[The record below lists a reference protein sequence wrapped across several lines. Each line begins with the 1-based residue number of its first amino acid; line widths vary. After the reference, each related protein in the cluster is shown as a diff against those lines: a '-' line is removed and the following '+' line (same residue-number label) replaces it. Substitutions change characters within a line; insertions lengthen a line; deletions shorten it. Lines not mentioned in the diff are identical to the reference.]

1 MPWYYRAEV
10 KGIQRWI
17 MMTSKL
23 RDLKGGS
30 MVIEQ
35 IPDAARALVA
45 QGGTTFETLQ
55 CAAGA
60 VSFKFDDRSALEA
73 FAAEWPMRIA
83 EIAPGLQVVHA
94 WTDREDFDRVLAS
107 DLRARRNMP
116 SIELPEAGPWL
127 ARSGRSG
134 LPALAPD
141 RAQSRAGWLH
151 EDAALRRKATTLREA
166 NDRFR
171 EFGALAET
179 GEGLI
184 AFVHIDGTGIGR
196 VFTRCPPGE
205 RSQLSRALSQ
215 AAEDALRQATNH
227 FGLGTRLPLQVIVA
241 GGDDV
246 TFVCAADIALDLVE
260 RWLHAFEVNT
270 SRLIGPP
277 GLRAGAGIA
286 IASRRY
292 PFRRSYQ
299 LAEDLCKRAKKLA
312 KTSDHQ
318 PIDSVL
324 SLQRVTTSTSD
335 LTVDTGVWRLDRDA
349 LANTPTP
356 IPTLAQ
362 LRALKQAVLRQP
374 RGGLRGWLTAFES
387 APRPADGTRRTVPE
401 TASRLW
407 RRLEEVNRGFKA
419 VETALSATG
428 ADPAT
433 GLGPA
438 LESDCYWSPIRDA
451 LTLVNVDRRK
461 EP

>member
-10 KGIQRWI
+10 KGIQSWI

-35 IPDAARALVA
+35 IPEAAKVLAA
-45 QGGTTFETLQ
+45 QGGGSFETLQ

-60 VSFKFDDRSALEA
+60 VSFKFHDRSTLES
-73 FAAEWPMRIA
+73 FAARWPMRVA

-94 WTDREDFDRVLAS
+94 WTDHEDFDRVLAS
-107 DLRARRNMP
+107 DLRARRNTP
-116 SIELPEAGPWL
+116 AIDLPEAGPWL

-141 RAQSRAGWLH
+141 RARSRAGWLH

-166 NDRFR
+166 NDRFK
-171 EFGALAET
+171 EFGALADA
-179 GEGLI
+179 GEGLL

-196 VFTRCPPGE
+196 VFTRCPPND
-205 RSQLSRALSQ
+205 RSQLSRDLSQ
-215 AAEDALRQATNH
+215 AAEDALRSAASH
-227 FGLGTRLPLQVIVA
+227 FGLGPRLPLQVIVA
-241 GGDDV
+241 GGDDF

-260 RWLHAFEVNT
+260 RWLHSFEENT
-270 SRLIGPP
+270 SGLVGPP

-312 KTSDHQ
+312 KTLDQH
-318 PIDSVL
+318 PIDSVVA
-324 SLQRVTTSTSD
+324 LQRVTTSTSD
-335 LTVDTGVWRLDRDA
+335 LTVDTGVWRLDREP
-349 LANTPTP
+349 LANAPTP
-356 IPTLAQ
+356 VPTLAQ
-362 LRALKQAVLRQP
+362 LRRLKHAVMHQP
-374 RGGLRGWLTAFES
+374 RGGLRNWLTAFES
-387 APRPADGTRRTVPE
+387 APRPTDGMRRAVPE

-407 RRLEEVNRGFKA
+407 RRLGEVNRGFTDVTSA
-419 VETALSATG
+419 LETTG
-428 ADPAT
+428 ADPTT

-438 LESDCYWSPIRDA
+438 LEPGSYWSPIRDA
-451 LTLVNVDRRK
+451 LTLVSVDRRK